1 MIMTPSKKEDEDA
14 EEDRISPRLMSLRSG
29 IDYTLEELADQMLAE
44 SRRGVTSMSAKTDY
58 LSKEQL
64 ALRQSKEVMNRQGVS
79 DSAFMSGMYRRAFN
93 PFFGKR
99 PKGNKNHDDC

>member
-1 MIMTPSKKEDEDA
+1 MDDDDEDLD
-14 EEDRISPRLMSLRSG
+14 EEGVERMAPPRAMTLRSG
-29 IDYTLEELADQMLAE
+29 VDYTLEEAADQMLAE

-79 DSAFMSGMYRRAFN
+79 ESAFMSGMYRRAFN
-93 PFFGKR
+93 PLFGKR
-99 PKGNKNHDDC
+99 PKGNKTSDDY

>member
-1 MIMTPSKKEDEDA
+1 MMMSAEKEDA
-14 EEDRISPRLMSLRSG
+14 APRPPRPMSLRSG
-29 IDYTLEELADQMLAE
+29 VDYKLEEEADKMLAD

-64 ALRQSKEVMNRQGVS
+64 ALRQSKEVFNRQGVP

-93 PFFGKR
+93 PLYGQR
-99 PKGNKNHDDC
+99 PKGKRTSDDY